1 MWRGCVRRSEK
12 YYTGVA
18 DVIRK
23 VYRNEGFSGFYKG
36 LMPRMMYVTPLV
48 AIQYS
53 CYQLFRKSLGLK
65 DTMA

>member
-1 MWRGCVRRSEK
+1 MRGREK
-12 YYTGVA
+12 YYSGVA

-23 VYRNEGFSGFYKG
+23 VYRNEGVRGFYKG

-53 CYQLFRKSLGLK
+53 WLWKK
-65 DTMA
+65 

>member
-1 MWRGCVRRSEK
+1 M
-12 YYTGVA
+12 A

-23 VYRNEGFSGFYKG
+23 VYRNEGVRGFYKG

>member
-1 MWRGCVRRSEK
+1 MRGREK
-12 YYTGVA
+12 YYSGVA

-23 VYRNEGFSGFYKG
+23 VYRNEGVRGFYKG
-36 LMPRMMYVTPLV
+36 LMARMMYVTPLV